1 MSQNKLLIMNIRVN
15 AHVTFSFHY
24 KCRQNQLKFTYMK
37 MDVPIAAIDVGSG
50 MTKFVIAVVNRQINR
65 KPYIEVVQQIE
76 KPIPYGVDWKSSSDG
91 YLSQN
96 IQQQGLALFRIISDI
111 TNEWKAKN
119 KSKYP
124 HIHVIGVGTEVFRK
138 AKNGKDFLKLVES
151 KTNLKIELIS
161 QEKEAYIGFRTG
173 EAALMTLDSKVLKDE
188 FNYKDDLKLAVY
200 DSGGGSFQIT
210 WLNQSSK
217 EFNETNFEE
226 RLNKILKPNGLA
238 PTLKD
243 LLTLQKKNPDESPNP
258 VSLETAMELV
268 NSLITKY
275 IDVEDIK
282 CLNNKTSDTLFL
294 SIGGINSHVRLA
306 TDVIRCLEYEES
318 INGQEKDLENTM
330 DFVIGSKLKSTISHF
345 SFTEES
351 VTNALKRI
359 CFKKD
364 SELELFSYYND
375 AEPVSY
381 MVPKLCILLSVLKGY
396 EISKIHWIMCCGSC
410 YGLILDHCDK
420 LE

>member
-1 MSQNKLLIMNIRVN
+1 
-15 AHVTFSFHY
+15 
-24 KCRQNQLKFTYMK
+24 

-50 MTKFVIAVVNRQINR
+50 MTKFVIAVVNRQIDR
-65 KPYIEVVQQIE
+65 KPSIEVVKQIE

-96 IQQQGLALFRIISDI
+96 IQQQGLALFHIMSDI
-111 TNEWKAKN
+111 IKEWNMKN
-119 KSKYP
+119 KSRYP
-124 HIHVIGVGTEVFRK
+124 NIHVIGVGTEVFRK

-173 EAALMTLDSKVLKDE
+173 EAALMTIDSKILKDE
-188 FNYKDDLKLAVY
+188 FNYTDDLKLAVY

-210 WLNQSSK
+210 WINQSSK
-217 EFNETNFEE
+217 EFNESEFEQ
-226 RLNKILKPNGLA
+226 RLSKILKPNGLA

-243 LLTLQKKNPDESPNP
+243 LLPLQKKSQDESPNP
-258 VSLETAMELV
+258 VSLEIAMELV

-275 IDVEDIK
+275 IDAEEIK
-282 CLNNKTSDTLFL
+282 CLNNENSDTLFL

-306 TDVIRCLEYEES
+306 ADVIRCLEYEES
-318 INGQEKDLENTM
+318 IKGQEKDLENTM
-330 DFVIGSKLKSTISHF
+330 DFVIGSKLNSTISHF

-364 SELELFSYYND
+364 CELELFAYYND